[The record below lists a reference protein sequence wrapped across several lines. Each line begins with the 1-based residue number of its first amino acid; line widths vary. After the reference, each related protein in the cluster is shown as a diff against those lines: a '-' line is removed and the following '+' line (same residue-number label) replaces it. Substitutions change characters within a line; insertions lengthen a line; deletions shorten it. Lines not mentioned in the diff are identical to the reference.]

1 MSGSQQFESI
11 LSKLASIE
19 SQQKQVRKEL
29 AETVMGVEAM
39 IKGNKMLKDATI
51 VADIV
56 KENKKLNEK
65 VKQLQSENNRLRQKR
80 NRQHNALQSENAN
93 LKREISKLMNEDIN
107 PKYGDDRSRQ
117 RRRAQRAS
125 QTQSTVKQEI
135 QLKER
140 LRSSSRTAS
149 TVKRE
154 TLIEGRSRA
163 PSPDESMIKRESR
176 NLTES
181 SMIKTEPV
189 ATNLSGW
196 ETPLPIRG
204 VHWKSS

>member
-39 IKGNKMLKDATI
+39 IKGNKMLKD
-51 VADIV
+51 ADIV

-107 PKYGDDRSRQ
+107 SKYGDDRSRQ